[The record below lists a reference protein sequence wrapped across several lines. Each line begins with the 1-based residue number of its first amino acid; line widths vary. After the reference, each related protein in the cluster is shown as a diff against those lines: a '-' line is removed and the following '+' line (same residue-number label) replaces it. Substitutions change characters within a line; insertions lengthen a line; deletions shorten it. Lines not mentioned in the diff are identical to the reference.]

1 MDVDF
6 ESMSII
12 RLYRV
17 SDLLAQHRQQ
27 IEAALFTNISDLF
40 SLTTTV
46 TLYDLTNTFFV
57 GTAANNDQAQR
68 GHSK

>member
-40 SLTTTV
+40 SLTMTV
-46 TLYDLTNTFFV
+46 TLYDQPFQDVVYDYFLPASSRAVET
-57 GTAANNDQAQR
+57 
-68 GHSK
+68 